1 MATKIKHKKLS
12 LKRAFT
18 NVKPVSYTKNDIIS
32 ELMRDQEAVVAKYM
46 GTVKPKKRRGT
57 KK

>member
-18 NVKPVSYTKNDIIS
+18 NVKPVSYTKNKIIRD
-32 ELMRDQEAVVAKYM
+32 LMRDQESVVAKYM
-46 GTVKPKKRRGT
+46 GVAKPKRKTVKK
-57 KK
+57 